1 MLALIAAAVLNGLTR
16 RFAQFEQRDDL
27 IVASVSHPHFKL
39 RWIENDAD
47 RIHAK
52 FLLLQAMQSIDNT
65 TSSTRAAAADESTG
79 SGSSFFCFYD
89 SANHGDGN
97 AQSKMEL
104 YFSDTAY
111 YDISSLQRH
120 PLVMKVF
127 IQKNTGLPSSAS
139 VERLFSVGGQILT
152 PRRNKLSDEHFEM
165 LLLLRVNKH
174 LV

>member
-65 TSSTRAAAADESTG
+65 TSSTLVAAGDESTG
-79 SGSSFFCFYD
+79 SGNSFFCFYD
-89 SANHGDGN
+89 SADHGDGN
-97 AQSKMEL
+97 AQSEMDL
-104 YFSDTAY
+104 YFSDPAH
-111 YDISSLQRH
+111 DISSLQRH

-127 IQKNTGLPSSAS
+127 IQKNTGLPSSAP